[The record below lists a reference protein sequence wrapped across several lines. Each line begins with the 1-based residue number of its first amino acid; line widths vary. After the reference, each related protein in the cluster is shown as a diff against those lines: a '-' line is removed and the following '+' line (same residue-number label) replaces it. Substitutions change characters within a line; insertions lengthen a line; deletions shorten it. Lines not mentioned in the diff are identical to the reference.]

1 MSHKKTSFDF
11 ITTRRFYEPPRVALT
26 IGGSDPTGGAGIQSD
41 LKTFQHFGVHGLSA
55 ITAVTV
61 QNTSGVIST
70 NPVSAELLREQLET
84 LADDI
89 EFSVAKIGMLP
100 SAEIVHV
107 VAEFFNW
114 KAIGI
119 PVVLDP
125 ILASSNGVPFLDA
138 EAIEVMKKELFP
150 RMALVTPNI
159 PEITTLTGIR
169 VEQEESMIQAALA
182 FRDFHVGVLVKGG
195 HAEASNECRD
205 LLSWAGEMEWI
216 SSPRIQKEVHG
227 TGCVLS
233 AAIASGMALGKS
245 IGDAVHEAKI
255 FIGEMLKGARPLG
268 AGQQIF
274 EFPPFSVN

>member
-1 MSHKKTSFDF
+1 MSRKKTSFDF
-11 ITTRRFYEPPRVALT
+11 VSTNRFYERARVVLT
-26 IGGSDPTGGAGIQSD
+26 IGGSDPTGGAGIQAD

-61 QNTSGVIST
+61 QNTSGVISK
-70 NPVSAELLREQLET
+70 NPVSAELVREQLET
-84 LADDI
+84 LANDI

-125 ILASSNGVPFLDA
+125 ILASSNGVPFLDE
-138 EAIEVMKKELFP
+138 EAIEVMKTELFP
-150 RMALVTPNI
+150 RMALVTPNL
-159 PEITTLTGIR
+159 PEIATLTGIHI
-169 VEQEESMIQAALA
+169 EQEASMIQAALA
-182 FRDFHVGVLVKGG
+182 FQDIHARGVLVKGG
-195 HAEASNECRD
+195 HGDGSECRD
-205 LLSWAGEMEWI
+205 LLHWAGEMHWL
-216 SSPRIQKEVHG
+216 SSPRIPKEVHG

-233 AAIASGMALGKS
+233 AAIVSGMALNKS
-245 IGDAVHEAKI
+245 LPDAVTDAKI

-268 AGQQIF
+268 AGQDIF
-274 EFPPFSVN
+274 EFPPFSIN